1 MNVSDGRG
9 RGLNV
14 VGLWSL
20 ELLGFEAVA
29 IDFGLLCK
37 VFAFSIIEVVE
48 VELGGQLR
56 AESRV
61 AKVRLKHA
69 PSGKSL

>member
-1 MNVSDGRG
+1 MNVSDGGG

-14 VGLWSL
+14 VGLCS
-20 ELLGFEAVA
+20 LLGFEAA
-29 IDFGLLCK
+29 IDLGLLCK

>member
-1 MNVSDGRG
+1 MSAGVGF
-9 RGLNV
+9 GLKV
-14 VGLWSL
+14 VGLLSRGL
-20 ELLGFEAVA
+20 EATDL
-29 IDFGLLCK
+29 GLLCK
-37 VFAFSIIEVVE
+37 VLAGFIEVE
-48 VELGGQLR
+48 VGPGQLR

>member
-20 ELLGFEAVA
+20 LLGFEAVA

-37 VFAFSIIEVVE
+37 VFAFNIIEVVE
-48 VELGGQLR
+48 VVELGGQLR